1 MAVTIYHEE
10 TPMKKGLFAI
20 FCAFGLLTLAGCAN
34 EHIISTHD
42 GRLIEA
48 ENKPEI
54 DEDTGL
60 IEYEDKDGRY
70 NQIPQ
75 SEVSEI
81 QER

>member
-1 MAVTIYHEE
+1 
-10 TPMKKGLFAI
+10 MKKGIVTILLSLGF
-20 FCAFGLLTLAGCAN
+20 LTLAGCAN

-42 GRLIEA
+42 GRLIES

-81 QER
+81 KER